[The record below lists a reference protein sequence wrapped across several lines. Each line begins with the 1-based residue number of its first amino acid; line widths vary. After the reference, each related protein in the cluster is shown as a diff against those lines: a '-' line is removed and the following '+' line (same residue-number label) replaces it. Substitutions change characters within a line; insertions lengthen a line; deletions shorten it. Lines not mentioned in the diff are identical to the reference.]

1 MYSTYFLR
9 TFSKQRY
16 FCTEKVRRRYGEEAF
31 RIQRGQGLNKPII
44 LPIVLANSIFI
55 LHFCLRKAMKQTI
68 RTILP
73 LFFLLVLCSC
83 KDKPKEATESS
94 NNCLTAITIASIL
107 ILIHSNAYI
116 DNLSKKRNQ
125 NRIFAQQL
133 ETIKENICQENDR
146 IIKESQKRIEELE
159 RKIEDTSH
167 ANTLLQAQLQKQKH
181 IILCTNKPATTALNE
196 QEQAETNFRNSE
208 IYLRFK
214 RNIDTPKSSSD
225 WQALQDAV
233 DKTYNNFTESLY
245 RFYSFSNH
253 ELQVCLLIKINM
265 QPSDIAK
272 LTNHTKEAIT
282 ATRRRLYEKVFQEKG
297 TPKLWDEFIHAL

>member
-1 MYSTYFLR
+1 
-9 TFSKQRY
+9 
-16 FCTEKVRRRYGEEAF
+16 
-31 RIQRGQGLNKPII
+31 
-44 LPIVLANSIFI
+44 
-55 LHFCLRKAMKQTI
+55 MKQTI

-107 ILIHSNAYI
+107 ILIHSNAYM
-116 DNLSKKRNQ
+116 DNLRQKRNQ
-125 NRIFAQQL
+125 NRIFARQL

-146 IIKESQKRIEELE
+146 IIKENLKKIEELE

-196 QEQAETNFRNSE
+196 QEQAETDFRDSE

-214 RNIDTPKSSSD
+214 RDIDTPKSSSD

-245 RFYSFSNH
+245 RFHSFSNH